1 MDEYPMDYDSN
12 GEIDA
17 GDMTMYQMYVDSA
30 RIRREYDEYYRS
42 DESENCSG
50 GSYTNKDQEAA
61 RQEQIRI
68 LADQIRRDQPRVRRE
83 IAKKGMRD
91 LGIQILLF
99 ILIVFVLTFLG
110 MMLSH

>member
-1 MDEYPMDYDSN
+1 MDEYPMDYDGN

-17 GDMTMYQMYVDSA
+17 GDMTIWQMYEDSA
-30 RIRREYDEYYRS
+30 RISREYDEYYKTDGS
-42 DESENCSG
+42 ESSSG
-50 GSYTNKDQEAA
+50 GSYTNKNQDAA

-68 LADQIRRDQPRVRRE
+68 LADQIRRDQPRVKRE

-91 LGIQILLF
+91 LGIQILF
-99 ILIVFVLTFLG
+99 FFLIVFGLAFLG